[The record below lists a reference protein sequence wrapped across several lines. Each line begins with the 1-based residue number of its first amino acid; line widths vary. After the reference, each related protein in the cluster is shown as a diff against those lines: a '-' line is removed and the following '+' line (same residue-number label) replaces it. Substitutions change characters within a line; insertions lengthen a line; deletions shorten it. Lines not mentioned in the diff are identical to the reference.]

1 MKSTVLL
8 CLLVAAML
16 TACAG
21 TRDPVPLQSG
31 PSQGSRQPDEHN
43 ARNALDWAGTY
54 QGTLPCADC
63 PGIRI
68 RLVLMQDGTYE
79 LQTRYLD
86 RQAYPTVVRG
96 SFAWQSDGSSIRLD
110 KAGDE
115 QRYFVAERRL
125 IQLYQDGTRPT
136 GSMAQHYELEQLA
149 DSE

>member
-1 MKSTVLL
+1 MKPTAPL

-21 TRDPVPLQSG
+21 PRDAAPLE
-31 PSQGSRQPDEHN
+31 PSPASDSKQIDGHN
-43 ARNALDWAGTY
+43 ARNSLDWAGTY
-54 QGTLPCADC
+54 EGTLPCADC
-63 PGIRI
+63 PGIRV

-86 RQAYPTVVRG
+86 RQASPTVVRG
-96 SFAWQSDGSSIRLD
+96 TFAWEPDGSSIRLD

-115 QRYFVAERRL
+115 QRYFVAEGRL

-136 GSMAQHYELEQLA
+136 GPMAPHYELKQL
-149 DSE
+149 